1 MRVVFLIAIVAL
13 ACFSCAEPRPHR
25 YSSPAEMPIA
35 RRGDKMKLVKSVL
48 VADEAEQYT
57 PIDVGVITGSAD
69 DHVQMLAAKFK
80 GKREKALA
88 FVERYAHVAYRMEA
102 MYQIPA
108 EIILAQG
115 MLESDFGTSDI
126 AKAANNL
133 FSIRYYPNDSWGKR
147 HGYHHTCGN
156 GKQWRRYENAN
167 ASFYDHA
174 EFLHER
180 CPHLFRGGKITP
192 AKIAAT
198 GYAGRSKSEKKK
210 YCQDLEGLIG
220 MYELDK
226 LFQ

>member
-1 MRVVFLIAIVAL
+1 MIIRIVLLAL
-13 ACFSCAEPRPHR
+13 ALYSCAEPRPHR

-88 FVERYAHVAYRMEA
+88 FIERYSHIAYRMEVL
-102 MYQIPA
+102 YQIPA

-115 MLESDFGTSDI
+115 MLESDFGTSNI
-126 AKAANNL
+126 ARDANNL
-133 FSIRYYPNDSWGKR
+133 FSIKAYKGDSWDKR
-147 HGYHHTCGN
+147 EGAKHTCGK
-156 GKQWRRYENAN
+156 GITWRKYESKNE
-167 ASFYDHA
+167 SFYDHS
-174 EFLHER
+174 EFLQDN
-180 CPHLFRGGKITP
+180 CPSLFRGGKITP
-192 AKIAAT
+192 ARIAAT
-198 GYAGRSKSEKKK
+198 GYAGSTKAEKKK
-210 YCQDLEGLIG
+210 YRQDLENIIAL
-220 MYELDK
+220 YELDK